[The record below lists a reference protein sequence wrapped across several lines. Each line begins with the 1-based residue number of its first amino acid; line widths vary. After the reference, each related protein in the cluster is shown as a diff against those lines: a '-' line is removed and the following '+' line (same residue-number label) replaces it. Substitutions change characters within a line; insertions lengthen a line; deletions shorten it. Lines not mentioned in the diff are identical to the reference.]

1 MGRRKK
7 RDLFFFQRLVTSN
20 SKYMILW
27 ALSEEAKIS
36 SDDYQLKL
44 YADITVAATVV
55 CMSNLSQ
62 TKAAEERG
70 GISVTRMCV

>member
-1 MGRRKK
+1 
-7 RDLFFFQRLVTSN
+7 
-20 SKYMILW
+20 MILW
-27 ALSEEAKIS
+27 ALPEEAKIS

-44 YADITVAATVV
+44 YADITVAVTVV
-55 CMSNLSQ
+55 CISNLSQ

>member
-27 ALSEEAKIS
+27 ALCEEAKIS

>member
-44 YADITVAATVV
+44 YADITVAATVL